1 VQDRNRELTLHACN
15 KKTASSYHVR
25 HGDVRDDILERPLRL
40 ELDGAI
46 FRKVISVAQAV
57 APACA
62 RAAVA
67 DVEGACALASTC
79 GLGAAV
85 MTQLSER

>member
-1 VQDRNRELTLHACN
+1 M
-15 KKTASSYHVR
+15 R
-25 HGDVRDDILERPLRL
+25 HGNVRDGILEGPFRL

-46 FRKVISVAQAV
+46 FSKVMSVAQAV

-67 DVEGACALASTC
+67 DVGGASALASTC
-79 GLGAAV
+79 GLGAVV
-85 MTQLSER
+85 MIRLSER